1 MQRAVKDLLAGLAFI
16 AFGLAFAGQALTYD
30 LGSPLRMGPGF
41 FPLLLGG
48 LLILLGAIVMIEG
61 FLDPDETPIGAIPW
75 RGLIL
80 LIAALLFFG
89 TTVRRLGLAP
99 AMFVAVF
106 LAAFASRRTGIIGA
120 LLMAFGFTVFC
131 ILIFIKG
138 LGVPLPLFA
147 PWLGL

>member
-48 LLILLGAIVMIEG
+48 LLILLGAIVMVEG
-61 FLDPDETPIGAIPW
+61 FLDPDETPIGGVPW

-80 LIAALLFFG
+80 LVAALLFFG
-89 TTVRRLGLAP
+89 TTVKRLGLAP

-106 LAAFASRRTGIIGA
+106 LAAFASRRTGIVGA
-120 LLMAFGFTVFC
+120 LVMAFGFTVFC